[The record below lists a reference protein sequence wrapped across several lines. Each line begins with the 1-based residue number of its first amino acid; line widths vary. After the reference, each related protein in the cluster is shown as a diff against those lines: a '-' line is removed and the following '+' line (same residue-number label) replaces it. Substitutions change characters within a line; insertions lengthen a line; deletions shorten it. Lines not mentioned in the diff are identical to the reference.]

1 MTFSDA
7 SASQAPVDSHAIS
20 LVVGASGG
28 VGAALVSALQARG
41 ETVWAWSRA
50 GDPPVDITDEASVR
64 AAAALLQAQLLA
76 DGRTLRRVWVA
87 TGVLHGQTPD
97 GGAMAPERSWRDIRP
112 EALLR
117 QFEVN
122 ALGPMLLLKHLLP
135 LLPKRAP
142 SWVACL
148 SARVGSVG
156 DNRLGGWYSYRASKA
171 ALNQLVHTA
180 AIELARSH
188 PQACCVALHP
198 GTVDTGLSQPFAKT
212 GLQVRPPAVAAQ
224 ELLAVLDA
232 LTPAHS
238 GGFFDHH
245 GEPVPW

>member
-7 SASQAPVDSHAIS
+7 SASQASADSRAVS

-28 VGAALVSALQARG
+28 VGAALVAALQARG

-97 GGAMAPERSWRDIRP
+97 GGAMAPERSWRDVRP

>member
-1 MTFSDA
+1 MTFSDV
-7 SASQAPVDSHAIS
+7 SASQAPADSRAVS

-28 VGAALVSALQARG
+28 VGAALVAALQARG

-76 DGRTLRRVWVA
+76 DGRTLRRVWVT

-97 GGAMAPERSWRDIRP
+97 GGAMAPERSWRDVRP

>member
-1 MTFSDA
+1 MTFSDV
-7 SASQAPVDSHAIS
+7 SASQASADSRAVS

-28 VGAALVSALQARG
+28 VGAALVAALQARG

-188 PQACCVALHP
+188 PQAVVVSLHP
-198 GTVDTGLSQPFAKT
+198 GHVATGLSAAFGGNLPS
-212 GLQVRPPAVAAQ
+212 VSPEVAAGN
-224 ELLAVLDA
+224 LLDVLSA
-232 LTPAHS
+232 LTPAQT
-238 GGFFDHH
+238 GGFFDWA
-245 GEPVPW
+245 GKPIVW

>member
-7 SASQAPVDSHAIS
+7 SASQAPVDSNAVS

-41 ETVWAWSRA
+41 DTVWTWSRA

-122 ALGPMLLLKHLLP
+122 ALGPVLLLKHLLP